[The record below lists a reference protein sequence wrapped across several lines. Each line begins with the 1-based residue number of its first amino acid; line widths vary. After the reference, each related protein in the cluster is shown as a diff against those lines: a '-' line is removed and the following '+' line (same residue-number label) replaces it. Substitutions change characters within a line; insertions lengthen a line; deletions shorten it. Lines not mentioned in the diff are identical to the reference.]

1 MPSQDAGR
9 REGER
14 LAALQELYLLDTP
27 PSESFDRITRM
38 ASHAFGLDASAI
50 SLTDVDR
57 QWFKSRVGIDVAS
70 MPREGAPCAEVATNG
85 SVLVIPDIA
94 LDADYCDTP
103 LAGSGARFYAGAP
116 LLTRDGLAIGA
127 LCVVGSTPR
136 TFTAAETA
144 MLCDMAA
151 MVMAQVELQHAYG
164 RIDPISGLPNRTQC
178 LDDLN
183 DLVRTEAKSRQRLV
197 VLVDLASPDEVG
209 HATRVIGASF
219 LDDLVKEAAGVL
231 RSVLGPSRIA
241 YMLGASQIAFLAPS
255 GVVEAEYLQRLS
267 MMLGI
272 IRQNASSRFVTTV
285 ALGVARFEIGVTNP
299 IDVLRFAHCAAQDA
313 RDTEGKVSL
322 YSSEQDILYR
332 RRFDLIN
339 AFGQALNE
347 PDQLNLVFQP
357 RIALATDI
365 CVGAEALLRWTH
377 PTLGVVSPGEFIP
390 VIERTTLAKST
401 TMWVLNAAMEQLAAW
416 RASGRDLVMAVNVST
431 GNLHEPDFAERVVA
445 VLERHTIPPN
455 RLELEITES
464 AIMEDAGRA
473 LEQLRKLSIS
483 GVRLAIDDF
492 GTGYSSLS
500 YLQILPVDTVKID
513 RAFIANCSDGVK
525 QRSLVETMTKLSH
538 DLGFQVVAEGIET
551 QEIADLL
558 LEIGCDEGQGY
569 LLGRPM
575 TPEAFEYWFD
585 NARIAN
591 DTIAA

>member
-1 MPSQDAGR
+1 MSVKDAKY
-9 REGER
+9 REVER
-14 LAALQELYLLDTP
+14 LAALRELRLLDTP

-38 ASHAFGLDASAI
+38 ASHAFGLATAAV
-50 SLTDVDR
+50 SLTDLDR
-57 QWFKSRVGIDVAS
+57 QWFKSRVGIDVES
-70 MPREGAPCAEVATNG
+70 MPREGAPCSEVATNG
-85 SVLVIPDIA
+85 SVLVIPDLA
-94 LDADYCDTP
+94 LEPEYRDTP

-136 TFTAAETA
+136 TFSDAETA
-144 MLCDMAA
+144 MLRDMAA

-164 RIDPISGLPNRTQC
+164 RIDPMSGLPNRTQC

-183 DLVRTEAKSRQRLV
+183 DLVRTEAKGGRRLV
-197 VLVDLASPDEVG
+197 VLVDLASPNEIN
-209 HATRVIGASF
+209 HATRVIGANF
-219 LDDLVKEAAGVL
+219 LDDLIKEAAAIL
-231 RSVLGPSRIA
+231 RSVLGPSRLP
-241 YMLGASQIAFLAPS
+241 YMLGPSQIAFLAPS
-255 GVVEAEYLQRLS
+255 DVVEAEYLQLLS
-267 MMLGI
+267 MMLGA

-285 ALGVARFEIGVTNP
+285 ALGVARLEIGVTDP
-299 IDVLRFAHCAAQDA
+299 VDVLRFAHCAAQDA

-322 YSSEQDILYR
+322 YSSEQDTLYR

-339 AFGQALNE
+339 AFGQALDE

-357 RIALATDI
+357 RIALATDV

-377 PTLGVVSPGEFIP
+377 PILGAISPGEFIP
-390 VIERTTLAKST
+390 LIERTTLAKST
-401 TMWVLNAAMEQLAAW
+401 TMWVLNAAMEQLATW
-416 RASGRDLVMAVNVST
+416 RASDRDLVMAVNVSA
-431 GNLHEPDFAERVVA
+431 GNLNEPDFAERVIA
-445 VLERHTIPPN
+445 VLERHDVPADK
-455 RLELEITES
+455 LELEITES

-473 LEQLRKLSIS
+473 LEQLRKLSATGI
-483 GVRLAIDDF
+483 RLAIDDF

-500 YLQILPVDTVKID
+500 YLQLLPIDTVKID
-513 RAFIANCSDGVK
+513 RAFIADCTEGAK

-551 QEIADLL
+551 QAIANLL

-575 TPEAFEYWFD
+575 ARDTFERWFD
-585 NARIAN
+585 GADAAN